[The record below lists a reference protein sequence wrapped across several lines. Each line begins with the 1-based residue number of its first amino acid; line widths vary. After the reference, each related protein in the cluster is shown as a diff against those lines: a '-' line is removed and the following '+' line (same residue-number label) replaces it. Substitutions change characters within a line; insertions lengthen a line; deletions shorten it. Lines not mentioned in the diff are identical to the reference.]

1 MSEADSG
8 GRGGIP
14 IYLVNCLGIEGC
26 FSLYTSIAHVH
37 HKTQSRAPGPRH
49 RHHHKGNT
57 GPFAGSPILAHNHLH
72 CTATTNSSSHPSSPT
87 PTSFFSR
94 ILYPSISV
102 TKLYLSFSMFF
113 FVLASLQTAWKV
125 GKDGIEAGTDLV
137 PGSIPR
143 PIARI
148 GVAGVLLSFSLFVLK
163 SFVSTAFFVLGV
175 MGLIYFVYI
184 AINKDEG
191 PRGGGRSGGG
201 DPDMS
206 EDSALEEAR
215 RIMEKYK

>member
-1 MSEADSG
+1 MA
-8 GRGGIP
+8 
-14 IYLVNCLGIEGC
+14 
-26 FSLYTSIAHVH
+26 
-37 HKTQSRAPGPRH
+37 
-49 RHHHKGNT
+49 
-57 GPFAGSPILAHNHLH
+57 
-72 CTATTNSSSHPSSPT
+72 ATTFTAIKLLTPNFPNTKNNSSLALSK
-87 PTSFFSR
+87 TSF
-94 ILYPSISV
+94 
-102 TKLYLSFSMFF
+102 
-113 FVLASLQTAWKV
+113 LASTKTLNRYKNGLLRLQQRKSSIVASAQSNFLKALQTAWKV